1 MSVLLNSNRAV
12 ASMSEAAASDS
23 ATNSFFNLWRRAGGN
38 VRLIGQATNL
48 KFASVSSSTT
58 RLIHAGKGRSP
69 ATLLLAAP
77 FTKKVTPNA
86 VHSGMLFGK
95 AVVEAVPQKHENKQN
110 ISFYL

>member
-1 MSVLLNSNRAV
+1 M
-12 ASMSEAAASDS
+12 
-23 ATNSFFNLWRRAGGN
+23 
-38 VRLIGQATNL
+38 RLIGQATNL

-58 RLIHAGKGRSP
+58 RLIHAGKGSSP

-86 VHSGMLFGK
+86 VHNGMLFGK

-110 ISFYL
+110 IYLFISNCFGLFVFSFFESASKMELHIR